1 MTPEDIGDEAQT
13 FGSAVGLF
21 WLALYLVDLAY
32 GGPEEGGWWYQ
43 AGTLVVDPETYREIG
58 AAPSA
63 FVNQEDAGAT
73 LLSLEPR
80 LVALN
85 EGRPPIE
92 ATNSVGIYELRV
104 IQAPTLP
111 THFPTTRP
119 HYE

>member
-1 MTPEDIGDEAQT
+1 MSSTDLGDEAQPD
-13 FGSAVGLF
+13 GAAAGLF

-43 AGTLVVDPETYREIG
+43 AGTLVVDPETYRKLD

-63 FVNQEDAGAT
+63 FMSQEGARRALPPLDA
-73 LLSLEPR
+73 R
-80 LVALN
+80 LTALN

-92 ATNSVGIYELRV
+92 ATNSVGIYEWRV